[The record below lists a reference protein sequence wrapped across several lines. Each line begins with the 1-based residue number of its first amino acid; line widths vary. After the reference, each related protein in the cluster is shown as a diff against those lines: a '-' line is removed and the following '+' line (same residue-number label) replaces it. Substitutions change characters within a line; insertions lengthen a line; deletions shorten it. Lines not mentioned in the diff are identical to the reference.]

1 MAKSA
6 KRMKKLRAKVMPKTG
21 IKMKTKQSAR
31 KRYKISGTGKVKCPR
46 AFRSHLTGDRPRS
59 RKNRLRKGKML
70 CKSNI
75 RLVRRCMPN
84 SF

>member
-1 MAKSA
+1 VAKSA
-6 KRMKKLRAKVMPKTG
+6 KRMKKLRAKVAPKCV
-21 IKMKTKQSAR
+21 KMKTKQSAR

-75 RLVRRCMPN
+75 KLVRRCMPN